1 MGGWGGGSD
10 RGSGGRRVGDGEDG
24 SRNGVAR
31 PEETARPVRRRRA
44 GAVAS
49 LRHVKR
55 VPGVRV
61 RELPV
66 GGAAVSADRVFFY
79 TLLRHVHVGIFVT
92 TRRGLRD
99 NREIVVVIGPI

>member
-10 RGSGGRRVGDGEDG
+10 RGSGGRRVGDGENG

-66 GGAAVSADRVFFY
+66 GGAAVSADRVFFLY
-79 TLLRHVHVGIFVT
+79 SSPSRS
-92 TRRGLRD
+92 RWDLRD
-99 NREIVVVIGPI
+99 NTSGSL